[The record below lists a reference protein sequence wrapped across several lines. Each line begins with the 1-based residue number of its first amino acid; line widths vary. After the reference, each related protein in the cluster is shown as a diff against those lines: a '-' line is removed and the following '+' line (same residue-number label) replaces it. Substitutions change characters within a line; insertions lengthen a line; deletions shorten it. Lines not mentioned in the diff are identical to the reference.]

1 LRRFRKTIIL
11 GISFYT
17 AFIFLSFSCSPN
29 QTPDKWIFLG
39 LRQFDER
46 NDTAVIRL
54 GPSEGAFSCLRFEIS
69 GPVELN
75 WVIVFFENGERW
87 SPNEGLNIRQGLGPG
102 DQEFDL
108 PSDEQII
115 NRIEFRCILKDF
127 TTSAGAV
134 KVYGLREVN

>member
-1 LRRFRKTIIL
+1 MQRSRKTIIL
-11 GISFYT
+11 GTLFCT
-17 AFIFLSFSCSPN
+17 AFIFISFSCAPKLSPG
-29 QTPDKWIFLG
+29 KWIFLG
-39 LRQFDER
+39 MSQFDER
-46 NDTAVIRL
+46 HDTASIRMGL
-54 GPSEGAFSCLRFEIS
+54 SEGVFTRLRFEVS
-69 GPVELN
+69 GGVELN

-108 PSDEQII
+108 PSDIQVI

-134 KVYGLREVN
+134 KVYGLKEVN